1 MLDVY
6 KNMKISRLYPE
17 CKDYIWGG
25 EKLKIKYGKE
35 TDKTPCAESW
45 ELSFHKDGLT
55 RLANGKTL
63 AESVRN
69 NDLGENVKNFPF
81 FSVLAKFID
90 VKENLSVQV
99 HPSDEYALKH
109 ENSFGKTE
117 MWYIVE
123 AEEGAGIFLG
133 FNRDVSKEEYER
145 AIKEKRL
152 TELLNFYEVKAGEC
166 YFIPSGTIHAIGK
179 GCLICEIQQN
189 SNLTYRV
196 YDYGRKDK
204 NGNERELHIEKAL
217 KVTNLNK
224 FEPITFENCLGK
236 CEYFT
241 VEKYEIGDEKKLC
254 TDEKSFQCIT
264 CVKGNGLID
273 DSIPVGFFGESSDI
287 SGTVLLL
294 ASDYGRFI
302 TGEDIFI
309 DGGTHL

>member
-1 MLDVY
+1 MRIF
-6 KNMKISRLYPE
+6 KLYPE
-17 CKDYIWGG
+17 CKDYLWGG
-25 EKLKIKYGKE
+25 EKLKAKYGKQ
-35 TDKTPCAESW
+35 TNKTPCAESW

-63 AESVRN
+63 MESVTET
-69 NDLGENVKNFPF
+69 DLGTNCKKFPF
-81 FSVLAKFID
+81 FPVLIKFID
-90 VKENLSVQV
+90 AKQNLSVQV
-99 HPSDEYALKH
+99 HPSDEYALKD

-123 AEEGAGIFLG
+123 AEQGAGIYLG
-133 FNRDVSKEEYER
+133 FNRNVTKEEYET

-204 NGNERELHIEKAL
+204 NGNERELHIDKAL
-217 KVTNLNK
+217 KVTNVNK
-224 FEPITFENCLGK
+224 FEPIIFTDCLGK

-241 VEKYEIGDEKKLC
+241 VEKHEINGEKEI
-254 TDEKSFQCIT
+254 TANETSFQCIT
-264 CVKGNGLID
+264 CVKG
-273 DSIPVGFFGESSDI
+273 
-287 SGTVLLL
+287 SG
-294 ASDYGRFI
+294 
-302 TGEDIFI
+302 FI
-309 DGGTHL
+309 DQQAFVQGDSYFIPAGFGVYELNGVCEVILTKI